1 MNVKKVIHICRMKT
15 DMTQHDLEKLTGIHR
30 NTISSWERGLY
41 EPKVR
46 DFIKVLN
53 AMGYDLKVV
62 HLEERK

>member
-1 MNVKKVIHICRMKT
+1 MKT